1 MNNNELHSLVGEGL
15 EGREGSVTLT
25 SFRKLETRGTEN
37 LSDLLPNCRCV
48 TGVTVAI
55 RKNFLSHPLN
65 TISLEKTEGE
75 LDKKQLSKS
84 RE

>member
-1 MNNNELHSLVGEGL
+1 MNNNELHSPVGEG
-15 EGREGSVTLT
+15 REVSVIMT
-25 SFRKLETRGTEN
+25 SFRKCETRGTEN

-55 RKNFLSHPLN
+55 RNNFLSQPLN